1 MALAKIKT
9 ERRIVSKSVNTLRQL
24 FTDNGYNLNEYSVK
38 NSLKVI
44 GYAIPVEVI
53 KPEEVKRILDNV
65 AKKLVIFNSIT
76 TYITYDYRGFKITI
90 TFFKTQT
97 SIFIK

>member
-1 MALAKIKT
+1 MAIAKIKT

-24 FTDNGYNLNEYSVK
+24 FKDNGHDLNEFSVK

-44 GYAIPVEVI
+44 GYAVPIEVI
-53 KPEEVKRILDNV
+53 KPEEVKRILDSS
-65 AKKLVIFNSIT
+65 AKKLVTFNSIT
-76 TYITYDYRGFKITI
+76 TYITYEYQGFKITI